1 MITKPM
7 RWTLKKNGFED
18 TAIDA
23 MSYEEA
29 SQLIGEF
36 KSNPATEQK
45 APESKPERKYELTEG
60 NKRSNALACSI
71 RCLGDSAPYDTIIK
85 LADRFLEYINNE

>member
-36 KSNPATEQK
+36 KSNPETERKDTISQPAK
-45 APESKPERKYELTEG
+45 KYELTEG
-60 NKRSNALACSI
+60 NKRSNALACSVS
-71 RCLGDSAPYDTIIK
+71 CLGESAPYDTIIK
-85 LADRFLEYINNE
+85 LAEDFLKWINNE